1 MATVRKTITLS
12 ASQDAWIKSQI
23 ARGAFT
29 NDSEY
34 IRDLVKRDQSQ
45 QDRLATL
52 REAIAEGL
60 DSGTSDGPCSPT
72 RSSAAAPG
80 KSPRACAASASRRML
95 FFTNMR
101 RTSCLLCGCCITAW
115 ILSGNCETIIKVNGV
130 RLSKASHNE
139 DKCALSP

>member
-12 ASQDAWIKSQI
+12 ESQDAWIKSQI

-52 REAIAEGL
+52 RQAIAEGL
-60 DSGTSDGPCSPT
+60 DSGASDKSLDDIWN
-72 RSSAAAPG
+72 AAEA
-80 KSPRACAASASRRML
+80 RAA
-95 FFTNMR
+95 
-101 RTSCLLCGCCITAW
+101 
-115 ILSGNCETIIKVNGV
+115 NG
-130 RLSKASHNE
+130 
-139 DKCALSP
+139 

>member
-12 ASQDAWIKSQI
+12 ESQDAWIKSQI
-23 ARGAFT
+23 ARGEFT

-60 DSGTSDGPCSPT
+60 DSGASDQSLDDIW
-72 RSSAAAPG
+72 SAAED
-80 KSPRACAASASRRML
+80 RAA
-95 FFTNMR
+95 
-101 RTSCLLCGCCITAW
+101 
-115 ILSGNCETIIKVNGV
+115 NG
-130 RLSKASHNE
+130 
-139 DKCALSP
+139 